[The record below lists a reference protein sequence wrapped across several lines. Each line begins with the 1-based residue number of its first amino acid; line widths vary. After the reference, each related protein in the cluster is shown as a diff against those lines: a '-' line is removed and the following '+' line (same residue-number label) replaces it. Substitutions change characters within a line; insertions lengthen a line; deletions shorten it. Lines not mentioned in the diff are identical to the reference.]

1 MDLGVTIG
9 ELTFKNPV
17 IVGSAGYAEDENG
30 LRRFIRRGYAG
41 VVTKSTSKEKLVGA
55 PPPRVFWYDKYEKKW
70 LDGQEAHRNPG
81 IRRMAE
87 NVKTCTDM
95 ARKNNCH
102 IIGSISCGSIEE
114 AVFVATEFEKAGAS
128 AIEIDMTCPHV
139 GDHLGAE
146 YGTRGFFWGNPK
158 YPERAAELIKSV
170 KAAID
175 IPLWPKMRPTTLFLI
190 GETISKQTSPDA
202 FPYNGSSFPNAP
214 LGLAIDVETGRPIF
228 SGNTLLK
235 IRKGMKFTP
244 YAIPFPLW
252 PATIL
257 ATALLKKKVNVPL
270 VPSGGLTRG
279 VDVLQ
284 AIIAGATAVEMC
296 SAVYRDLD
304 VVESVLREITWFMN
318 KRGCTSIR
326 ELTGT
331 ALEHIPFD
339 LIEIPIPP
347 Q

>member
-1 MDLGVTIG
+1 MNLEVEIG
-9 ELTFKNPV
+9 GLVFKNPV

-41 VVTKSTSKEKLVGA
+41 VVTKSTSREKLVGA
-55 PPPRVFWYDKYEKKW
+55 PPPRVFWYDKYDKTW

-81 IRRMAE
+81 IGKMAE
-87 NVKTCTDM
+87 HVKACKDM
-95 ARKNNCH
+95 ARKDNCH

-114 AVFVATEFEKAGAS
+114 AVLVATEFEKAGVS

-139 GDHLGAE
+139 GDHLGPE
-146 YGTRGFFWGNPK
+146 YGTRGFYWGNPK
-158 YPERAAELIKSV
+158 YPERAVELIRSV
-170 KAAID
+170 KAAVD

-190 GETISKQTSPDA
+190 GEIISKESSPDA

-214 LGLAIDVETGRPIF
+214 LGLAIDVETGQPIF

-235 IRKGMKFTP
+235 IRKGIKFTP

-257 ATALLKKKVNVPL
+257 ATALLKKKVKVPL

-284 AIIAGATAVEMC
+284 AMIVGAAAVEVC
-296 SAVYRDLD
+296 SAVYKDLG
-304 VVESVLREITWFMN
+304 VIESVLREITWFMN
-318 KRGCTSIR
+318 KKGCTSIR
-326 ELTGT
+326 ELIGTG
-331 ALEHIPFD
+331 LEHIPFD
-339 LIEIPIPP
+339 LMEIPVSS